1 MLFSV
6 EERLLMLHILP
17 KQGNYATLKMVRE
30 FREELSLTEDEHES
44 LDLKE
49 ENGSFSWNTAAVVPK
64 EIEVSAFRRKLI
76 VDALTQLDEQD
87 KLTEDHIPLYERFV
101 NG

>member
-30 FREELSLTEDEHES
+30 FREELSLSEGEHEA

-49 ENGSFSWNTAAVVPK
+49 ESGAFTWNTAAVVPK
-64 EIEVSAFRRKLI
+64 EIEISAFREKLI
-76 VDALTQLDEQD
+76 VDALTELDEQD